1 MALSLRYDPY
11 SANAMEN
18 YLQLREELS
27 KIDIVG
33 LLNEQLAR
41 SQIHIATTKKIV
53 AALRHIDPEYQLGA
67 VVSLLDNMTS
77 LHPIASLVL
86 IAVRDIAVGLSV
98 DQKEIVCSKV
108 RSLYEQRHEVMQVP
122 LHVAYAV
129 RILGLLPSVTN
140 QTFLH
145 RCFEEQPSVL
155 VRRDVILI
163 FANWQ
168 NFPWLSLKV
177 PRFDTMSVWERRA
190 AILAS
195 FYMEDEGKHWRQHAD
210 GRFTPMETLVRT
222 WRAEKQP
229 GFELPLS

>member
-1 MALSLRYDPY
+1 LAFARYADDYHLFCDSKQEAYLALRTISETLGKEGLVLQRSKTRILTKAEFSAQVASVLGSDEAQPTPARRLMALSLRYDPY

-86 IAVRDIAVGLSV
+86 IAVRDIAVG
-98 DQKEIVCSKV
+98 C
-108 RSLYEQRHEVMQVP
+108 R
-122 LHVAYAV
+122 
-129 RILGLLPSVTN
+129 
-140 QTFLH
+140 
-145 RCFEEQPSVL
+145 
-155 VRRDVILI
+155 
-163 FANWQ
+163 
-168 NFPWLSLKV
+168 
-177 PRFDTMSVWERRA
+177 
-190 AILAS
+190 
-195 FYMEDEGKHWRQHAD
+195 
-210 GRFTPMETLVRT
+210 
-222 WRAEKQP
+222 
-229 GFELPLS
+229 